1 MKSRKIVVWNV
12 VFILFFAI
20 TLSACSSSK
29 PAASGATPAPSN
41 QATGAATS
49 ANKSGP
55 NMKIGYASSANSL
68 PVALTPENV
77 KNVNLEAVKFTN
89 GTDVLT
95 ALVSKS
101 IDFGQVTYLTYIT
114 ALDKGFDVVAISGEV
129 NGGSELILAPGID
142 VKADDWE
149 GLKAVIADYK
159 KQNKQFVIGNSRG
172 TAQDI
177 ELRGELVQHGIDPI
191 KDVQITNIP
200 NQADHEAAL
209 KRGEVQM
216 LSTVEPFASQMR
228 LNNSGK
234 HFTYPYDTAA
244 GNLVNLV
251 ITRKDVI
258 NDHPKE
264 VEETVA
270 SIVKVVD
277 SITTDKSP
285 WLQVIKKLTS
295 LDDKVGA
302 EAVKNGYPDYKMYHK
317 QTLAIVGMMK
327 DLKYIT
333 NDVTDKAD
341 KNMDY
346 TFLSKVTGKP
356 KEQLGYN

>member
-1 MKSRKIVVWNV
+1 MNPKKFVVWNV
-12 VFILFFAI
+12 IFILFFAI
-20 TLSACSSSK
+20 MLSACSSSK
-29 PAASGATPAPSN
+29 PATTGTTVAPSN
-41 QATGAATS
+41 QATATASKPAA
-49 ANKSGP
+49 

-68 PVALTPENV
+68 PVALTPENA

-159 KQNKQFVIGNSRG
+159 KQNKPFVVGNSRG

-177 ELRGELVQHGIDPI
+177 ELRGELVQHGIDPV
-191 KDVQITNIP
+191 KDVQIINIP
-200 NQADHEAAL
+200 NQADHAAAL

-234 HFTYPYDTAA
+234 HFSYPYDTVA
-244 GNLVNLV
+244 GNLVNLI

-277 SITTDKSP
+277 KISNDKTP
-285 WLQVIKKLTS
+285 WLQVIKKLTA
-295 LDDKVGA
+295 LDDNVSN
-302 EAVKNGYPDYKMYHK
+302 EAIKNAYPDYKMYHK
-317 QTLAIVGMMK
+317 SALAIVGMMK

-346 TFLSKVTGKP
+346 TFLSKVTGKT
-356 KEQLGYN
+356 KEELGYK